1 MNFKEIQILISWISF
16 LRAFDREILIWF
28 LKYGF
33 KKTNFYRISTLT
45 TPSSRWILKKSKSW
59 FLGFPFLPFF
69 WDLQNYSRHQWSF
82 LRALSLRVGNRC
94 SWEQSFSNPVSAD
107 FPIKP
112 KERKSKDIFLSVQ
125 IRVLILRFVANP
137 KSGFLNQNPDFPI
150 GHVWCLLRTRDF
162 SLIWHPV
169 LTWRW
174 IKMAQR

>member
-1 MNFKEIQILISWISF
+1 MDFLPPCFRSGNLDLVFKIRVLKNKFLQDFNFDNSFVKMNFKEIQILISWISF
-16 LRAFDREILIWF
+16 STVLLRFAKLF
-28 LKYGF
+28 
-33 KKTNFYRISTLT
+33 
-45 TPSSRWILKKSKSW
+45 SS
-59 FLGFPFLPFF
+59 
-69 WDLQNYSRHQWSF
+69 WSF
-82 LRALSLRVGNRC
+82 LRALSLRVGDRC
-94 SWEQSFSNPVSAD
+94 SWEQFFSNPFSAD